1 MSAAPDPL
9 FVRTS
14 DPETLDGAA
23 VVAVDADGSIVG
35 RATLSRLYGLRAE
48 IQLELAPVPTITLA
62 LIDALEREAHTRML
76 LRLELDA
83 SELSD
88 ATVEAL
94 RRWRPVT
101 EERRA
106 SHLYLTWPT
115 TPVTS

>member
-1 MSAAPDPL
+1 
-9 FVRTS
+9 
-14 DPETLDGAA
+14 
-23 VVAVDADGSIVG
+23 
-35 RATLSRLYGLRAE
+35 
-48 IQLELAPVPTITLA
+48 
-62 LIDALEREAHTRML
+62 ML